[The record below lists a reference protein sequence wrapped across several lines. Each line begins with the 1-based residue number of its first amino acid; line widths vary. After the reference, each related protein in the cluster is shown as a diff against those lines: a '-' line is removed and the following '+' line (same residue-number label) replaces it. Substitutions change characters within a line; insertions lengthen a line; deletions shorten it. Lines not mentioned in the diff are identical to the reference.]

1 MEVFFVGLKK
11 APFLQ
16 SVLGEYGIKSFTML
30 GWNIDGLNI
39 DEFTGFEDKAIR
51 LAEFKI
57 FTAAAEVLRKSNM
70 SNVPAGPKLYIGFHT
85 IASFQNEELNCV
97 RTQEELLQMLKRL
110 RNHSYSY
117 YAAISVGVTDE
128 KGQMKKIHHRCLVVY
143 PTIAN
148 MSDDEIL
155 EFVKNISDENIFDCS
170 FNYRPLT
177 SKIKDVVEGVEVEG
191 LVFTNALKVII
202 REIFAEIGVN
212 CFS

>member
-1 MEVFFVGLKK
+1 MEVFFVGLKN

-39 DEFTGFEDKAIR
+39 DEFAGFEDKAIR
-51 LAEFKI
+51 LAKFKI

-97 RTQEELLQMLKRL
+97 RTQEELSQMLKRL

-128 KGQMKKIHHRCLVVY
+128 NGQMKKIQRKCLIVY

-148 MSDDEIL
+148 MSDDEIYK
-155 EFVKNISDENIFDCS
+155 FVKNISDEKIFDCS

-177 SKIKDVVEGVEVEG
+177 SEIKDVVEGVEVEG
-191 LVFTNALKVII
+191 SVFTNALKVII

-212 CFS
+212 YCP